1 MQVSTSRSGTALRS
15 IVRLTFEALRKVS
28 CRFSSPMVSPRSRT
42 RSTRAV
48 TSHGTVRRAIAISSR
63 ATPFASA
70 VESRRAMAPVPEDPA
85 ANDDEAPALDAEV
98 YRALRD
104 LARSQLRRERRD
116 HTLQPTALVHE
127 ACLRL
132 LRARPDL
139 GAVPSA
145 QLLAMAGNAMRR
157 ILVDH
162 ARRRGARKRGRG
174 AARITLDDSLGAEA
188 RDPLDVLAVDD
199 ALGRLAELDPRQA
212 KIVELRFFAG
222 LQCDEVAEVLTLS
235 RSTVQDDWAMARAW
249 LRRELAESTP

>member
-1 MQVSTSRSGTALRS
+1 
-15 IVRLTFEALRKVS
+15 
-28 CRFSSPMVSPRSRT
+28 
-42 RSTRAV
+42 
-48 TSHGTVRRAIAISSR
+48 
-63 ATPFASA
+63 
-70 VESRRAMAPVPEDPA
+70 MAPAPDDPA
-85 ANDDEAPALDAEV
+85 ANDEDPSALGAEI
-98 YRALRD
+98 YRDLRD
-104 LARSQLRRERRD
+104 LARRQLGRERKG

-132 LRARPDL
+132 LRSRPDL

-162 ARRRGARKRGRG
+162 ARRRGAAKRGHG
-174 AARITLDDSLGAEA
+174 AARITLDESLGAEA
-188 RDPLDVLAVDD
+188 RNPLDVIAVDD
-199 ALGRLAELDPRQA
+199 ALDRLAELDPRQA

-249 LRRELAESTP
+249 LRRELAESTS